1 MPHHYKYPFDRPPLF
16 QVPGTPRLFA
26 IILGFSPPSANH
38 KPLASRFPF
47 LQYFYLPSIKVTSSN
62 RWLDGAPSVLPNP
75 AVPKL
80 AVWEFGIP
88 MLHFQEL
95 LVHSASPASRGFLIR
110 ITDKSEDHCVIIVC
124 ILIRTFFTLAFVAN
138 YVMARQD
145 ERARVYNWRWHSQRR
160 RALLGTYN
168 TIA

>member
-1 MPHHYKYPFDRPPLF
+1 
-16 QVPGTPRLFA
+16 
-26 IILGFSPPSANH
+26 
-38 KPLASRFPF
+38 
-47 LQYFYLPSIKVTSSN
+47 
-62 RWLDGAPSVLPNP
+62 
-75 AVPKL
+75 
-80 AVWEFGIP
+80 

-110 ITDKSEDHCVIIVC
+110 ITDKSGDHCVIIVC

-145 ERARVYNWRWHSQRR
+145 ERARVYNCRWHSQRR

-168 TIA
+168 RLFEVVHAAVVLVYDSKSVSVYCLSH